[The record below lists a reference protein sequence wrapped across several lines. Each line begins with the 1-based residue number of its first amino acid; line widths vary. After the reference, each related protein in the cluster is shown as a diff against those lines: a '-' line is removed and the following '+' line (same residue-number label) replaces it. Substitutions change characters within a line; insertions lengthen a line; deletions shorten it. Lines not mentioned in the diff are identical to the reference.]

1 MRDTYEAGGI
11 VCING
16 VWYGIIEASEDGK
29 IKVETSHGPL
39 WVPPS
44 FVQQYSPPQSFPEW
58 ISEAEWDSVRL
69 AANGFYLPER
79 PQLNALLI
87 RKYGAAK

>member
-1 MRDTYEAGGI
+1 MKDTYEAGGI
-11 VCING
+11 VYING

-39 WVPPS
+39 WVPSS
-44 FVQQYSPPQSFPEW
+44 FVQQYSPPSFPEW
-58 ISEAEWDSVRL
+58 ISAAEWNSVRL
-69 AANGFYLPER
+69 AASGVYLSER
-79 PQLNALLI
+79 TQLNALLI